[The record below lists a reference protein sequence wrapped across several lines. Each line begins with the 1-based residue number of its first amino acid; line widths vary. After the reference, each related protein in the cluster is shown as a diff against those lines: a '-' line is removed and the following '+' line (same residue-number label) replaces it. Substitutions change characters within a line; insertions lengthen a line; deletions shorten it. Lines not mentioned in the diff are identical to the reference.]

1 MENKCDTGYDDPRNL
16 MKQIVS
22 KEILGGLNLIN
33 LEVMI
38 SL

>member
-1 MENKCDTGYDDPRNL
+1 MENKCDTRFDDPRNL
-16 MKQIVS
+16 MKQVVP
-22 KEILGGLNLIN
+22 KEILGGLGLIN